1 MGVPMATSIGQPS
14 IGQPSIATLIAT
26 LDAAD
31 SAPRLLAAVEAL
43 AAAQSIEAIP
53 ILVKVL
59 GYNNPGAAVA
69 AVDGLIQL
77 GEPAATALIELV
89 DGYNYGARAW
99 ALRALAGIG
108 DPRSFDLIVTTAL
121 EDFSQSVRRAATRGI
136 GSVQWQQVEPDRR
149 KTMQRTALT
158 SLFQIL
164 QQDNEWVVRYAAL
177 TALEQLCQQLDPRSV
192 KDSRDRLAKIC
203 HDDEALIVRSRA
215 QLAIDRI

>member
-1 MGVPMATSIGQPS
+1 MAATIASVPLS
-14 IGQPSIATLIAT
+14 TLIAN

-31 SAPRLLAAVEAL
+31 SAQRLLDATEAI
-43 AAAQSIEAIP
+43 AAAGAVEAIP
-53 ILVKVL
+53 ILINVL

-108 DPRSFDLIVTTAL
+108 DPRSFDLVVETAL

-136 GSVQWQQVEPDRR
+136 GSVQWDQVAPDQRQP
-149 KTMQRTALT
+149 MQRKALVT
-158 SLFQIL
+158 LIQIL
-164 QQDNEWVVRYAAL
+164 QQDNEWVVRFAAL
-177 TALEQLCQQLDPRSV
+177 TALEQLSRSLDRRSV
-192 KDSRDRLAKIC
+192 NDIRDRLATIC
-203 HDDEALIVRSRA
+203 HEDEALIVRSRA
-215 QLAIDRI
+215 QLAIDRM